1 MIDITNDLEVARF
14 VRLHYL
20 VFLERESDSQGLQ
33 FYVNKIKSGEIK
45 PSDLSSIFTNSEEYS
60 RLKLKY
66 VSVEKVSPDL
76 ESILKS
82 SLQYDKQVSSEDKI
96 DEPDNVFISCYNED
110 TKEGGIF
117 LLHGDVLKTLSQ
129 TRCSG
134 LYYDK
139 SKKIL
144 LGVALGKPQIIAYRI
159 YDDGRFE
166 KIPVNF
172 SNYVFAEDV
181 HGVCLHGNKI
191 IVVASNG
198 QPESETATI
207 SCIKDG
213 NKVGKIIVSE
223 IEFGLKDIA
232 IKDSKVYNPFGCS
245 HHHHINDICNCNGSL
260 YLSSLS
266 YCDQNQNYIEKGA
279 ISRLDNDYQATVIT
293 DKLVSPHSLVWFRNR
308 LYVCSSANATVLSLD
323 IIKNE
328 PRLEYKGLNAFTRG
342 IMVTDQFF
350 YIGYSFSMNR
360 TNSRFT
366 NPTYGVIKFDRN
378 SGETTRF
385 ELPRDYNN
393 VYSIVST

>member
-1 MIDITNDLEVARF
+1 MIDTTDDFEVARF

-20 VFLERESDSQGLQ
+20 VFLDREPDHQGFQ

-45 PSDLSSIFTNSEEYS
+45 SNDLSSIFTNSEEYS

-82 SLQYDKQVSSEDKI
+82 SLRYDKQIPSEDKI
-96 DEPDNVFISCYNED
+96 DEPENIFISCYNED
-110 TKEGGIF
+110 TREGGIF
-117 LLHGDVLKTLSQ
+117 LLHGDLLKTLSQ

-139 SKKIL
+139 SKRVL
-144 LGVALGKPQIIAYRI
+144 LGVALGEPQIIAYRI
-159 YDDGRFE
+159 HNDGRFE
-166 KIPVNF
+166 KFPVRF

-181 HGVCLHGNKI
+181 HGVCIRGNKI

-198 QPESETATI
+198 QPESEAATV

-223 IEFGLKDIA
+223 IEFNSNDI
-232 IKDSKVYNPFGCS
+232 IVKNSKIYNPFDCS
-245 HHHHINDICNCNGSL
+245 HHHHINDICDCSGTL

-279 ISRLDNDYQATVIT
+279 ISRLDSNYKATVIT

-308 LYVCSSANATVLSLD
+308 LYICSSANATVLSLD
-323 IIKNE
+323 LAKNE
-328 PRLEYKGLNAFTRG
+328 LRLEYKGLNAFTRG
-342 IMVTDQFF
+342 MLITDQFF

-366 NPTYGVIKFDRN
+366 NPTFGIIKFDRN
-378 SGETTRF
+378 TGETTRF
-385 ELPRDYNN
+385 ELPASYNN
-393 VYSIVST
+393 VYSIT